1 MGFVGLSGP
10 PGGLGQYSVLKPE
23 NIHVLPDNIPLDAGA
38 MIEPLGELVCPSL
51 CNHKLKH
58 HGVRTADLSILL
70 QPSLGTPP
78 ERPMLKQAMFA

>member
-38 MIEPLGELVCPSL
+38 MIEPLGRPMYLFRILILVTIPRF
-51 CNHKLKH
+51 
-58 HGVRTADLSILL
+58 GVTDIVLSL

-78 ERPMLKQAMFA
+78 GKPM